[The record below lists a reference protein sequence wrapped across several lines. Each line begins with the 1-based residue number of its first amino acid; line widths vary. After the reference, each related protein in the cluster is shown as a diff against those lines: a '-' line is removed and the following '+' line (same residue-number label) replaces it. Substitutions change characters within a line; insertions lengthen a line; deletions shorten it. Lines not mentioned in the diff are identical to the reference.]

1 MLHAIDTLYNA
12 IDFSHNADGVGLFV
26 SPNYQLLV
34 QFPFPVV
41 EKVLIGD
48 NFEIRD
54 LLYKVNMERP
64 YYVLSLSEKAV
75 RFFEGSIN
83 TLEEIKDKNFPKEYE
98 EEYLY
103 AAASRGVTGA
113 GNTQV
118 RNFEKDRSALEEI
131 RYKDFYRYA
140 DESLKDYLV
149 DKAPLFLLGAEKDIA
164 RFTQITVN
172 RFHIIQPIAGNYEHF
187 GNAALAALVWPL
199 VLENMQFENEKDVKE
214 FIEKIG
220 EHHAVNG
227 IQEVWKAA
235 KEGRGLKLLVEK
247 DYRKPGF
254 LNNDETHLFLTPPK
268 TIHRIVADA
277 VDDII
282 EMVWEKNGQVV
293 FTENDLLKDYQ
304 RIALITRY

>member
-1 MLHAIDTLYNA
+1 
-12 IDFSHNADGVGLFV
+12 
-26 SPNYQLLV
+26 
-34 QFPFPVV
+34 
-41 EKVLIGD
+41 
-48 NFEIRD
+48 
-54 LLYKVNMERP
+54 
-64 YYVLSLSEKAV
+64 
-75 RFFEGSIN
+75 
-83 TLEEIKDKNFPKEYE
+83 
-98 EEYLY
+98 
-103 AAASRGVTGA
+103 
-113 GNTQV
+113 
-118 RNFEKDRSALEEI
+118 
-131 RYKDFYRYA
+131 
-140 DESLKDYLV
+140 
-149 DKAPLFLLGAEKDIA
+149 
-164 RFTQITVN
+164 
-172 RFHIIQPIAGNYEHF
+172 
-187 GNAALAALVWPL
+187 
-199 VLENMQFENEKDVKE
+199 MQFENEKDVKE